1 MASGQHPSLT
11 GLCRFANVPDGREH
25 KRWLLKRI
33 PATEE
38 MKSDL
43 LFHLQYIILQSRTTK
58 LGHKPGNNARLM
70 INILQLSGAEL
81 MTDILQLSAAFQIK
95 PSHEIHMKYTFTS
108 TVVKLQQTSD

>member
-1 MASGQHPSLT
+1 MASRQHQRLT
-11 GLCRFANVPDGREH
+11 ELCRFANVPDGREQ
-25 KRWLLKRI
+25 KRWLLKCI

-38 MKSDL
+38 MKSDH

-58 LGHKPGNNARLM
+58 LGHTPGNNARLM

-95 PSHEIHMKYTFTS
+95 PSHEIHTDVHVNSGETAANF
-108 TVVKLQQTSD
+108 